1 MELIKSIEIID
12 KEKKRIDYFDIAKGI
27 GIILMILGHM
37 SLQDKYLK
45 NFIYSFHMPLFFIIS
60 GYFFKERDNK
70 QCLKNIFKKLII
82 PYILTCIF
90 IIFYKV
96 FRLILDGNFSEIANT
111 IKVWGLASLYGSGS
125 REEFGIKFIGAIWF
139 LLALATATYIMN
151 LIYKQKYRY
160 LWVFLIAYVGYK
172 TSSYIWLPFSIQ
184 AGMVALLFLYTGI
197 LIKEYNFFNIKVPFI
212 LYIFLVCIM
221 IFCTIYCGE
230 LKMVSN
236 YYNDGLMNI
245 IGGVSGTFLCIK
257 FSMLIDRYLR
267 VIKKCFIFI
276 GKNSLLCM
284 CIHLFGLDCLKW
296 VTIHNMLKN
305 IGIQRQDV
313 RNSIINFTFVFIL
326 LIAIKIIQK
335 MVEKIKKNKEILEN

>member
-1 MELIKSIEIID
+1 MKKEIKL
-12 KEKKRIDYFDIAKGI
+12 KKKRIDYFDIAKGI

-37 SLQDKYLK
+37 SLQNRYLK

-70 QCLKNIFKKLII
+70 QCLKTIFKKLII
-82 PYILTCIF
+82 PYILTCLC

-96 FRLILDGNFSEIANT
+96 FRLVLDGNFSEITNT

-125 REEFGIKFIGAIWF
+125 KEEFGIRFIGAIWF
-139 LLALATATYIMN
+139 LLALGTATYIMN
-151 LIYKQKYRY
+151 LIYNQKYRY

-184 AGMVALLFLYTGI
+184 AGMVALLFLYLGI
-197 LIKEYNFFNIKVPFI
+197 LSKEYNFFNIKVPFV

-230 LKMVSN
+230 LYMVCN
-236 YYNDGLMNI
+236 YYKNGIMDV

-257 FSMLIDRYLR
+257 LSMFIEKYLR
-267 VIKKCFIFI
+267 VIKKLLIFV
-276 GKNSLLCM
+276 GRNSLLCM
-284 CIHLFGLDCLKW
+284 CIHLFSLDCLNW
-296 VTIHNMLKN
+296 VTIHNILQK
-305 IGIQRQDV
+305 IGIQRLDI
-313 RNSIINFTFVFIL
+313 RKTIINITFVFVML
-326 LIAIKIIQK
+326 VLIKIMQK
-335 MVEKIKKNKEILEN
+335 VVTKIKESKYILHN